1 MGTKLPRFSK
11 VTLVLGA
18 AMGTLLYLPSSTY
31 AQSSTP
37 AERQAVQT
45 STPPE
50 RQAVQTSTPP
60 EQQAVQTSAPQDRQA
75 VQSDDITRR
84 DLARFDQFL
93 DSHREIA
100 DQLRKTPSLID
111 DPQYLQSH
119 PELNAYLQDHPSVK
133 QEISARP
140 DTFMRLEDTYDRD
153 SNLRDRDAG
162 RQDPN
167 AGRQDRDADR
177 RDGANDAGR
186 QDRDADRRDVA
197 KFDRFLDEHREIAQ
211 QVRKDPSL
219 LDNRNFVQNHPAL
232 QTYLQ
237 ENPGVRDQLRQDPN
251 AFMRQEDAY
260 DRDSNMRD
268 RDAGR
273 LDRDA
278 DRRDVAKFD
287 RFLDGHREIA
297 QQVRKDPSLLDNR
310 NFVQNHPALQTYL
323 QDNPGV
329 RDQLSQDPNAFMRQ
343 EDAYDRDSNMR
354 DRDAGRLDRDSDRR
368 DVANFDRFLDG
379 HREIA
384 QQVRKDP
391 SLLDNRSFVQNHPA
405 LQTYLQEN
413 PGVRDQLRQDP
424 NAFMRQED
432 AYDRDSNM
440 RDRDPMHEHMADFG
454 GFLHSHS
461 DIQKDLSRNPSVVKD
476 HDYVQNH
483 AELEAYLNARPDLR
497 AELMANPQGF
507 VQGARQ
513 YNNASP
519 SGTSSGAGV
528 TGRGTGTTGSGTGTT
543 GLTTGTSTNPTTTP
557 HEPSKPNQ

>member
-1 MGTKLPRFSK
+1 MRKKLPRFSK
-11 VTLVLGA
+11 ETLVVGA
-18 AMGTLLYLPSSTY
+18 AMVTLCLPCPTH
-31 AQSSTP
+31 AQSS
-37 AERQAVQT
+37 ASQD
-45 STPPE
+45 
-50 RQAVQTSTPP
+50 
-60 EQQAVQTSAPQDRQA
+60 QQAVQTSAPQDRQA
-75 VQSDDITRR
+75 VQTPASQDRQAVPSDDITRR

-93 DSHREIA
+93 DSHREVA

-119 PELNAYLQDHPSVK
+119 PELDAYLQDHPSVK

-140 DTFMRLEDTYDRD
+140 DTFMRQEDLYARD
-153 SNLRDRDAG
+153 ANLRDRDAG

-177 RDGANDAGR
+177 RDVANEAGR
-186 QDRDADRRDVA
+186 QDRDGDRRDVA
-197 KFDRFLDEHREIAQ
+197 KFYRFLDEHREIAQ

-219 LDNRNFVQNHPAL
+219 LENRNFVQNHPAL

-237 ENPGVRDQLRQDPN
+237 DNPGVRDQLRQDPN

-260 DRDSNMRD
+260 NRDSNMRD
-268 RDAGR
+268 RDAGGQAR
-273 LDRDA
+273 DAGRQDRDA
-278 DRRDVAKFD
+278 GGQGRETDRRDVAKFD
-287 RFLDGHREIA
+287 RFLDEHREVA

-329 RDQLSQDPNAFMRQ
+329 RDQL
-343 EDAYDRDSNMR
+343 
-354 DRDAGRLDRDSDRR
+354 
-368 DVANFDRFLDG
+368 
-379 HREIA
+379 
-384 QQVRKDP
+384 
-391 SLLDNRSFVQNHPA
+391 
-405 LQTYLQEN
+405 
-413 PGVRDQLRQDP
+413 RQDP

-432 AYDRDSNM
+432 AYNRDSNM
-440 RDRDPMHEHMADFG
+440 RDRDPMHDHMAEFG

-483 AELEAYLNARPDLR
+483 AELEAYLNTHSDVR
-497 AELMANPQGF
+497 AELMANPQSF

-519 SGTSSGAGV
+519 SGSSGGAGV
-528 TGRGTGTTGSGTGTT
+528 NRRGTGTTGSSTSTT
-543 GLTTGTSTNPTTTP
+543 GSTTGTSTNPANTP